1 MSPVKCQ
8 LYTTVGMF
16 NSIGDLIRTIPVR
29 SRSPR
34 AILALQV
41 RNAALE
47 SLALVCSDL
56 PKEIIEAIKPSVF
69 KGGVLTITAP
79 QMVTGELQMRSEG
92 LIKEINKVLGKRIV
106 TRLRFRVG

>member
-1 MSPVKCQ
+1 MFKPVGSLLKE
-8 LYTTVGMF
+8 
-16 NSIGDLIRTIPVR
+16 IPIR
-29 SRSPR
+29 SKSSS

-41 RNAALE
+41 RNAAKDG
-47 SLALVCSDL
+47 LAVVCGDL

-92 LIKEINKVLGKRIV
+92 LIKEINKALGRRVVIK
-106 TRLRFRVG
+106 LRFRSS